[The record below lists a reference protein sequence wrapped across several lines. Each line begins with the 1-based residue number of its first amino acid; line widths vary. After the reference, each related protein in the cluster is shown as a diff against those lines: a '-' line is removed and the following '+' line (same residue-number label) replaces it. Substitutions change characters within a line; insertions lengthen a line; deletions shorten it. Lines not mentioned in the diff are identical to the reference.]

1 VILTTVSCRC
11 SNRDAHVFVF
21 FSLES
26 RINFLHR
33 NFRNEKKNFL
43 IECYELMI
51 GVSLWLRW
59 EPFLLAELNK
69 QTNWTD
75 LVMVYGQKLNN
86 FSRSILALLK

>member
-1 VILTTVSCRC
+1 
-11 SNRDAHVFVF
+11 
-21 FSLES
+21 
-26 RINFLHR
+26 
-33 NFRNEKKNFL
+33 
-43 IECYELMI
+43 MI

>member
-1 VILTTVSCRC
+1 
-11 SNRDAHVFVF
+11 
-21 FSLES
+21 
-26 RINFLHR
+26 
-33 NFRNEKKNFL
+33 
-43 IECYELMI
+43 MI

-69 QTNWTD
+69 QTNWAG